1 MDAICMILIAAGEE
15 FKNIDRKTMIK
26 DIENGVWP

>member
-15 FKNIDRKTMIK
+15 LEEIDSRTEGKLLRR
-26 DIENGVWP
+26 